1 MKVTIIRKR
10 RVLKRWVKNTLWI
23 LLGALIGIIIYSIV
37 IEVNIYSTPQGNYSC
52 RGNIIKVC
60 TGSREVFNYER

>member
-1 MKVTIIRKR
+1 MKVTVIRKR

-23 LLGALIGIIIYSIV
+23 LLGTLIGIIFYSLV
-37 IEVNIYSTPQGNYSC
+37 TEVNTYTNHEGTYSC

-60 TGSREVFNYER
+60 TGSQEVYNYEK

>member
-10 RVLKRWVKNTLWI
+10 RVLKRWVKNTLWV
-23 LLGALIGIIIYSIV
+23 LLGALIGIIIYSLFT
-37 IEVNIYSTPQGNYSC
+37 EVNTYTTPEGEYSC

-60 TGSREVFNYER
+60 TGSQEVFNYER